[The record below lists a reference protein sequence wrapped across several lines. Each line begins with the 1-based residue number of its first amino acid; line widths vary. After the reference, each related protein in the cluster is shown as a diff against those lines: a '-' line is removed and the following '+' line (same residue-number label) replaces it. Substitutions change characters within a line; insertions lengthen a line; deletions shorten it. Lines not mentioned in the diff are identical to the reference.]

1 MNLTGVEREYLLL
14 HYSGTDKLYIP
25 TDQLDRVTR
34 FIGMEEA
41 VPALSKL
48 RHNRMGTSKI
58 ESQGER
64 SGSCSRPFAPLQPAR
79 GHTRTR
85 IST

>member
-34 FIGMEEA
+34 FIGMGDA
-41 VPALSKL
+41 VLLRNQVPQNGHALNRKSRRAFRKL
-48 RHNRMGTSKI
+48 LAISC
-58 ESQGER
+58 
-64 SGSCSRPFAPLQPAR
+64 GSIVCVRP
-79 GHTRTR
+79 H
-85 IST
+85 